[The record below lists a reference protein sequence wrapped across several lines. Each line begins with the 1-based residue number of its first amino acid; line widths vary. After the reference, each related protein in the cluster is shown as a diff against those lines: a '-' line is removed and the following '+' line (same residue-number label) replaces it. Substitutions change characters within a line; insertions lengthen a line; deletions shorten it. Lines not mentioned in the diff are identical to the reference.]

1 VAAAAIG
8 FAVVAVGVARAAP
21 PGNDGFA
28 SPTRLTAAT
37 GSYNGTNREATKE
50 TSEPDHAGNAGGGSV
65 WYRWTAPA
73 TGSATFDTVGGGF
86 DTLLAVYTGSSLAAL
101 TPVAANDDLG
111 STKGLSRVSFPVTL
125 GTEYRIAVDGFRDA
139 TGTIARGTFALNWQV
154 TPASATRP
162 PNDNVASA
170 IGMSGVGGITATRST
185 LGATKEPGEP
195 DHAGNPGG
203 ASVWFSWRAPADG
216 RWRFYTPNATFNT
229 LLAIYTG
236 ISLSSL
242 TPVASNDDLAW
253 NNWTSSVTFDAVE
266 DTTYLIAIDG
276 RKEPWSGVNSG
287 DYSLWWELLGPTA
300 SSSANDDF
308 ASAITLT
315 KAHGPITGTNTAAT
329 KETGEPNHAND
340 PGGASV
346 WYRWTAPSAGPV
358 YFDTLGSSFNTTLA
372 VYKGSSLA
380 DLKLVAANDDIAYDH
395 YYPSSRS
402 SASLVD
408 FTASAGTVYYVAI
421 DGKRG
426 SSGLPARGTIFLDWW
441 QSNPPNDATFV
452 AAGDI
457 ASCTGNGD
465 EATAQLLGTSSL
477 VGALGDLAYESGSAD
492 EFARCYDPSWGFA
505 KARTRPTPGNHEY
518 LTPGAAGYFGYFG
531 APAGEPSR
539 GYYSYEY
546 GPWHVVVLNSNCA
559 FVGGCGPDSEQARWL
574 DADLLA
580 HENACTLA
588 YWHHPLFSS
597 GDGTAEP
604 NVRAFWE
611 ILYRWRADVVL
622 GGHAHTYER
631 FAPQTPSGQVDAQ
644 NGIREFVIGT
654 GGAPLYG
661 LGPRAANSELV
672 NNRTWGVLRLTLH
685 PTSYAWEFLPAGGGV
700 PLDTGTGPCRGLA
713 GGSHP
718 TAPAQPSASPSPN
731 RTGNVTVWWQPA
743 SDADGQPLTYT
754 LQHKDA
760 NDAAYTDIA
769 GALRTSSYGFPTP
782 EQEGTWTYR
791 AEASDGT
798 LRSGW
803 SLPSAPVVVDKTNP
817 RPPLI
822 RPDRAAD
829 YAGGGGWWRAS
840 VTVTFASNGDP
851 ALGDGSPGSG
861 VDPTS
866 LPLPQT
872 KSGTGVYRI
881 TGRVR
886 DLAGNRSGEGA
897 ATVQVD
903 SRAPTVQITCPSNVP
918 RGSTKSATYTASDIG
933 SGLATPASG
942 AVPLDTSATGSYSV
956 SVIARD
962 NVGYATTGS
971 CRYTVT

>member
-1 VAAAAIG
+1 VAAIG
-8 FAVVAVGVARAAP
+8 FAVVAAGSAAAAP
-21 PGNDGFA
+21 PGNDAFA
-28 SPTRLTAAT
+28 SATRLTAAT
-37 GSYNGTNREATKE
+37 GSYNGSNREATKE
-50 TSEPDHAGNAGGGSV
+50 TGEPNHAGNAGGGSV

-73 TGSATFDTVGGGF
+73 TGDATFDTIGGGF
-86 DTLLAVYTGSSLAAL
+86 DTLLAVYTGSSIASLS
-101 TPVAANDDLG
+101 PVAANDDAG
-111 STKGLSRVSFPVTL
+111 STKWTSRRTFAVSQ
-125 GTEYRIAVDGFRDA
+125 GTEYRIAVDGFQDPA
-139 TGTIARGTFALNWQV
+139 GNVARGTFPLNWQV
-154 TPASATRP
+154 APATGARP
-162 PNDNVASA
+162 ANDDFASA
-170 IGMSGVGGITATRST
+170 IHMSGVGGITTTRSSF
-185 LGATKEPGEP
+185 GATKEPGEP

-229 LLAIYTG
+229 LLAIYSG
-236 ISLSSL
+236 VSLSAL
-242 TPVASNDDLAW
+242 TPVVSNDDVAW

-276 RKEPWSGVNSG
+276 KKEPWSGANSG

-300 SSSANDDF
+300 AASGNDDF
-308 ASAITLT
+308 ANAIPLT
-315 KAHGPITGTNTAAT
+315 RPHGPITGTNTAAT
-329 KETGEPNHAND
+329 KETGEPNHASD

-358 YFDTLGSSFNTTLA
+358 YFDTLGSSFDTTLA
-372 VYKGSSLA
+372 VYKGASL
-380 DLKLVAANDDIAYDH
+380 DNLKLVAANDDIAYDH

-402 SASLVD
+402 IASLVD
-408 FTASAGTVYYVAI
+408 FTAAAGTVYYVAV

-426 SSGLPARGTIFLDWW
+426 TSDRPARGTIFLDWW

-477 VGALGDLAYESGSAD
+477 VGALGDLAYESGSPD

-505 KARTRPTPGNHEY
+505 KARTRPTPGNHDY

-531 APAGEPSR
+531 APVGDPSR

-574 DADLLA
+574 EADLLA

-597 GDGTAEP
+597 GRNGIETGL
-604 NVRAFWE
+604 RTFWD
-611 ILYRWRADVVL
+611 ILYRWHVDVVL
-622 GGHAHTYER
+622 NGDQHMYER
-631 FAPQTPSGQVDAQ
+631 FAPQNPSGQFDAQ
-644 NGIREFVIGT
+644 NGIRQFVVGS
-654 GGAPLYG
+654 GGAPLSAIG
-661 LGPRAANSELV
+661 ARAANSELL
-672 NNRTWGVLRLTLH
+672 NNATWGVLRLTLH
-685 PTSYAWEFLPAGGGV
+685 PTSYAWEFLPAGGGAS
-700 PLDTGTGPCRGLA
+700 LDAGTGPCRGLS

-718 TAPAQPSASPSPN
+718 TAPGQPLASPTPS

-760 NDAAYTDIA
+760 NDATYTDVVT
-769 GALRTSSYGFPTP
+769 GLRTSSYGFPTP

-803 SLPSAPVVVDKTNP
+803 SLPSGPVVVDKRNP

-822 RPDRAAD
+822 RPDRPAD
-829 YAGGGGWWRAS
+829 YAGAGGWWRGS
-840 VTVTFASNGDP
+840 VNVTFASNGDP

-886 DLAGNRSGEGA
+886 DLAGNRSDEAA

-903 SRAPTVQITCPSNVP
+903 SRAPAVQIVCPSTVA
-918 RGSTKSATYTASDIG
+918 RGSTKSATYTANDTG

-942 AVPLDTSATGSYSV
+942 TVPLDTSATGSYSV